1 MALIKGYPEGSDLS
15 ILNAYYQYASKNP
28 DTGKYEKDYM
38 VISYKDNI
46 TQQKKHEIIYEPTYL
61 FYQANEDVSLMYNNL
76 YIDKD
81 KVHPIECKYSELEKT
96 IAELTG
102 NLDFFYENIRA
113 GNRRGNRALHKI
125 PSIFNS
131 DSNIEDHYR
140 YRFAIDYKNEVY
152 PVDKAYFDIE
162 VDTKYMAGDFP
173 ELGECPINA
182 VSYVDDKTHSIN
194 VFLLRNENNP
204 LIQEFE
210 DNFKDS
216 AVARKLF
223 EELQQFIIENAGGQ
237 EKAAKFDLLDL
248 NFNFMFFD
256 DEIELL
262 KALFSVINH
271 NSPDFMLAWN
281 MAFDIPYIIE
291 RCYALGVDP
300 ALILSSQDYEVK
312 YARYYIDELHKNDYE
327 LRGDYYSIAA
337 DTVYIDQLV
346 QFASRRKGQAA
357 FPNFKLDTA
366 ADIITKGAVRKLD
379 YSHITTNLTDLPYL
393 NYKIFVF
400 YNIMDTIAQK
410 CIEKTVEDVDYIY
423 MTALNNDTRYS
434 KCHRQTVYLANRARK
449 YFYSM
454 GYILGNNCNTG
465 ESVSYMG
472 ALVGDPTHNS
482 DYAKVKENGQVYN
495 LVDNS
500 DDFDFKSLYPS
511 TTRENNMAPDT
522 IIGKIF
528 IDNPVHKLENPY
540 HEEMY
545 DRGGQYIEDLVTGNA
560 LEFGRRWL
568 QLATFKELLADV
580 EEYFQYHIPAGNRAY
595 EMYTNNGMMKPFLV
609 RPNVAKD
616 ALYKPF
622 VMLEEGEMIKPFQI
636 FDQTKVGYIQDI
648 LNKTNQQ

>member
-46 TQQKKHEIIYEPTYL
+46 TQQKKHEVIYEPSYL

-449 YFYSM
+449 YFYNM

-465 ESVSYMG
+465 EAVSYMG

-482 DYAKVKENGQVYN
+482 NYAKVKENGQVYN

-500 DDFDFKSLYPS
+500 DDFDFKALYPS
-511 TTRENNMAPDT
+511 TTRENNMAPDN

-595 EMYTNNGMMKPFLV
+595 ELYTNNGMMKPFVV
-609 RPNVAKD
+609 RPNVAKN

>member
-595 EMYTNNGMMKPFLV
+595 EMYTNNGMMKPFVV

-616 ALYKPF
+616 TLYKPF

>member
-46 TQQKKHEIIYEPTYL
+46 TQQKKHEVIYEPSYL

-291 RCYALGVDP
+291 RCYALRVDP

-465 ESVSYMG
+465 ESVSYM
-472 ALVGDPTHNS
+472 
-482 DYAKVKENGQVYN
+482 
-495 LVDNS
+495 
-500 DDFDFKSLYPS
+500 
-511 TTRENNMAPDT
+511 
-522 IIGKIF
+522 
-528 IDNPVHKLENPY
+528 
-540 HEEMY
+540 
-545 DRGGQYIEDLVTGNA
+545 
-560 LEFGRRWL
+560 
-568 QLATFKELLADV
+568 
-580 EEYFQYHIPAGNRAY
+580 
-595 EMYTNNGMMKPFLV
+595 
-609 RPNVAKD
+609 
-616 ALYKPF
+616 
-622 VMLEEGEMIKPFQI
+622 
-636 FDQTKVGYIQDI
+636 
-648 LNKTNQQ
+648 

>member
-46 TQQKKHEIIYEPTYL
+46 TQQKKHEIIYEPSYL

-595 EMYTNNGMMKPFLV
+595 EMYTNNGMMKPFVV

>member
-76 YIDKD
+76 YIDKN

-216 AVARKLF
+216 AISRKLF

-595 EMYTNNGMMKPFLV
+595 EMYTNNGMMKPFVV

>member
-595 EMYTNNGMMKPFLV
+595 EMYTNNGMMKPFVV

-636 FDQTKVGYIQDI
+636 FDQTKVGYMQDI

>member
-291 RCYALGVDP
+291 RCYALGIDP

-595 EMYTNNGMMKPFLV
+595 EMYTNNGMMKPFVV

>member
-216 AVARKLF
+216 AISRKLF

>member
-595 EMYTNNGMMKPFLV
+595 EMYTDNGMMKPFVV

-636 FDQTKVGYIQDI
+636 FDQTKVGYMQDI

>member
-76 YIDKD
+76 YIDKG

-595 EMYTNNGMMKPFLV
+595 EMYTNNGMMKPFVV

-616 ALYKPF
+616 TLYKPF

>member
-216 AVARKLF
+216 AISRKLF

-595 EMYTNNGMMKPFLV
+595 EMYTNNGMMKPFVV

>member
-568 QLATFKELLADV
+568 QLATFKELLADA

-595 EMYTNNGMMKPFLV
+595 EMYTNNGMMKPFVV

>member
-76 YIDKD
+76 YIDKN

-595 EMYTNNGMMKPFLV
+595 EMYTNNGMMKPFVV